1 MTEKQRQNGR
11 YYYSLWKKSPYSE
24 IWQAYGKP
32 STKKLRSYE
41 EIRAQMQELG
51 GKDLRVLN
59 HGCQLYSCGY
69 ILGDKFVLHTKTKR
83 VEYKISE
90 LIG

>member
-1 MTEKQRQNGR
+1 MTEKQRSLGR
-11 YYYSLWKKSPYSE
+11 YYYGLWRNSPYSE

-41 EIRAQMQELG
+41 VIRAEMQKLG

-69 ILGDKFVLHTKTKR
+69 ILGNKFVLHTKTKR
-83 VEYKISE
+83 VEYDLAEIR
-90 LIG
+90 